1 MPSPIPEKNSVYQ
14 SHKRTKQKEIS
25 YQDLDLI
32 KEESKD
38 TRTRKGS
45 QKVTKF
51 NTNVGNVSQI
61 FDDDESSKD
70 NSSNENETCT
80 DENYIQFSEN
90 SFSRSRV
97 SKMKDP

>member
-1 MPSPIPEKNSVYQ
+1 MPSPIPEKNSVYH
-14 SHKRTKQKEIS
+14 SKKRTKQKEIS

-38 TRTRKGS
+38 TRTIKGS

-51 NTNVGNVSQI
+51 NNNVGNVSQI

-70 NSSNENETCT
+70 NQSDENET
-80 DENYIQFSEN
+80 
-90 SFSRSRV
+90 
-97 SKMKDP
+97 